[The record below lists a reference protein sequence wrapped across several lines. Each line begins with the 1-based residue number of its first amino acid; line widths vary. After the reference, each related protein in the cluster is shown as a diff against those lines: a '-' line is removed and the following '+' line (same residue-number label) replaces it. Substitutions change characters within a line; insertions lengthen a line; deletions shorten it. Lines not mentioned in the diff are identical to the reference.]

1 MSQQETEKPVKA
13 LNCGSC
19 ANLNREKVFEAKC
32 SELGKIPTSRACR
45 SHAPDAFTMIQD
57 QETRLTSLVDMGRVF
72 RRMSPN
78 DLQILAAMLLNE
90 KRTRRAGY
98 SFMQKVYIRIAGA
111 SGKNYLSNFVM
122 GYVLDADKEQVRI
135 VSESGQTAVTL
146 PKGSPSL
153 YTIEQ
158 FEPIRE
164 EIFANKRWVD
174 QDAKADA
181 ARISSRIIADL
192 DQADVRGD
200 LDTKNTKRKKIKKV
214 KQTEDLV
221 TFVAKMTRGVI
232 STKKAH
238 QAMDEEIVVNWG

>member
-1 MSQQETEKPVKA
+1 
-13 LNCGSC
+13 
-19 ANLNREKVFEAKC
+19 
-32 SELGKIPTSRACR
+32 
-45 SHAPDAFTMIQD
+45 
-57 QETRLTSLVDMGRVF
+57 MGRVF

-98 SFMQKVYIRIAGA
+98 SFMQKVYIRIAGT
-111 SGKNYLSNFVM
+111 SGRNYLNNFVM
-122 GYVLDADKEQVRI
+122 GYVLDADKAQVRI

-158 FEPIRE
+158 FEPIRA
-164 EIFANKRWVD
+164 EILANRRWVD
-174 QDAKADA
+174 PAVKADES
-181 ARISSRIIADL
+181 RIASRIISNL
-192 DQADVRGD
+192 DQADVRGT
-200 LDTKNTKRKKIKKV
+200 LDTKNTRRKKIKKV

-232 STKKAH
+232 NTKKAH
-238 QAMDEEIVVNWG
+238 QAMGEEIVVNWG